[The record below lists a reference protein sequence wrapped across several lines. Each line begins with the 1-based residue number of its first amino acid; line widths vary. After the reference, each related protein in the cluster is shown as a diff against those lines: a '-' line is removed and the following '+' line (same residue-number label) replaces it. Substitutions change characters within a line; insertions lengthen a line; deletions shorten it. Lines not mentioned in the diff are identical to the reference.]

1 MMKKQTIPALT
12 LILALILS
20 LPPAAAQRRNRPI
33 FHNEQGQ
40 EVVVA
45 PARDATT
52 TTDAAAAPWAPAPE
66 QLDSLL
72 VAVHGDGSV
81 AAFERFFDDFIRLDT
96 TIVLTSDTPDS
107 VYQRRLRSI
116 LSPIGLPWN
125 DIVKQYIVMYTTA
138 RRTTLGNILGRSQYY
153 FPLIE
158 AELSQAGLPL
168 ELRMLAAIESALVPS
183 ARSRAGAVG
192 LWQFMYP
199 TARQY
204 GLEIT
209 TFVDQRNDPVA
220 STRAA
225 CRYLAFLYRTYGDWT
240 LALAAYNCGPGN
252 LNRAL
257 KRAGGNASNFW
268 DVYNYLPAET
278 RGYVPSFIAITYA
291 YTYHKQHGIEITDA
305 VLPLVVDTV
314 SVGRLVHLEQV
325 ATTLDIPIE
334 TLRALNP
341 QYLKDVVPALDK
353 TYPLV
358 MPLQQTTNYVGRA
371 EEIHSKDSIY
381 LAQYLNPAN
390 IDSTRAVLTAAA
402 ANTVHRV
409 RNGETLGHIAIKYGV
424 SVSQIMR
431 WNNLKNSN
439 RLSIGQRLVIQK

>member
-1 MMKKQTIPALT
+1 MMKKLLILGLT
-12 LILALILS
+12 LAAS
-20 LPPAAAQRRNRPI
+20 LPPLAAERPVAPI
-33 FHNEQGQ
+33 FPDDEQT
-40 EVVVA
+40 
-45 PARDATT
+45 PT
-52 TTDAAAAPWAPAPE
+52 APWAQAPE
-66 QLDSLL
+66 RLDSLL
-72 VAVHGDGSV
+72 AITHGDGSV

-107 VYQRRLRSI
+107 VYQRRLRTI

-138 RRTTLGNILGRSQYY
+138 RRTTMGNILGRSQYY

-158 AELSQAGLPL
+158 AELSAAGLPL

-225 CRYLAFLYRTYGDWT
+225 CRYLAFLFRTYGDWT

-257 KRAGGNASNFW
+257 KRAGAGATNFW
-268 DVYNYLPAET
+268 DVYNFLPTET
-278 RGYVPSFIAITYA
+278 RSYIPSFIAATYVYA
-291 YTYHKQHGIEITDA
+291 YHKQHGIEITER
-305 VLPLVVDTV
+305 VLPLAVDTV
-314 SVGRLVHLEQV
+314 AVGRLVHLEQV

-334 TLRALNP
+334 TVRALNP
-341 QYLKDVVPALDK
+341 QYLKDIVPALDK
-353 TYPLV
+353 IYPLV
-358 MPLQQTTNYVGRA
+358 LPLARTTDFIGRA
-371 EEIHSKDSIY
+371 EEMHARDSVY

-390 IDSTRAVLTAAA
+390 IDLTKAALTATA
-402 ANTVHRV
+402 TIHRV
-409 RNGETLGHIAIKYGV
+409 KNGETLGHIAEKYGV
-424 SVSQIMR
+424 RQSQIIK
-431 WNNLKNSN
+431 WNNITNPN
-439 RLSIGQRLVIQK
+439 RLKIGQRIEIQK